1 MNHIWIKRK
10 GRSPL
15 FQFYDLLEKY
25 LIPFSE
31 KVPFHLKKHDH
42 EERRDFKTLILASDG
57 PMTSVKKLYSRN
69 HGGMKRVSTFVN
81 YQLVKNYML
90 NVKTIYI
97 YP

>member
-1 MNHIWIKRK
+1 M
-10 GRSPL
+10 
-15 FQFYDLLEKY
+15 
-25 LIPFSE
+25 
-31 KVPFHLKKHDH
+31 KK
-42 EERRDFKTLILASDG
+42 EETLILASDG

-97 YP
+97 YIHDSNKNSNFVNKNSYFFVDFTFCSF